1 MVVPFASMAAGSK
14 VLASASGVSAS
25 VSAFWAVSCGCVGHA
40 RRLAIPA
47 AACNSLSCKVI
58 GRRGHATHVRI
69 HPACRCADFPL
80 RRLMTETAD
89 FTLTSGENGDTLV
102 FSGPMTVLAG
112 GLDARLREIET
123 PIARIDLAD
132 VPMMDT
138 VGPGPAGACRAIPV
152 PKSSTHAKRR
162 NA

>member
-1 MVVPFASMAAGSK
+1 MVVPARLDGGRFERLGQRF
-14 VLASASGVSAS
+14 GRFGD

-47 AACNSLSCKVI
+47 AACNSLSCNGDRAPDTPPMCASIPLAAAPISPCVADDGN
-58 GRRGHATHVRI
+58 GRFH
-69 HPACRCADFPL
+69 L
-80 RRLMTETAD
+80 K
-89 FTLTSGENGDTLV
+89 SGENGDTLV
-102 FSGPMTVLAG
+102 FSGPMTVRAG